1 MGDMSKEP
9 SMEEIL
15 SSIKRIIAEEGDET
29 SAPRGLRRGRLEVVT
44 SDEVAE
50 AETPAAEI
58 IEIESEAAA
67 PEASDESDDILELTP
82 PAEIEAEAPALEEA
96 SVSSAD
102 DWVEADAVLEEEAP
116 LELTPPMEDVVAET
130 APEAEQAETEMA
142 ETSDNDVFELVD
154 DGAADI
160 ALPETDVVEIGAPD
174 DAVADETAEVLEA
187 APEAAAVEEA
197 EAPAAEVLELTKEID
212 TEEKV
217 TLSNA
222 AVADSMI
229 SVESEVA
236 ARHSLSALS
245 SMIVVPETEG
255 NTLEDVVKAML
266 KPMLKEWLDAK
277 LPELV
282 EGMVAKEIARITGGR

>member
-1 MGDMSKEP
+1 
-9 SMEEIL
+9 MEEIL